1 MSSLT
6 EMTMECKKNVK
17 IDFTG
22 GELSSDGGLLLLK
35 AFADKIPTCT
45 WGMKMP
51 VFSETDPYIGA
62 ILDFQK
68 PSSKFSQL
76 FRVDPT
82 VD

>member
-35 AFADKIPTCT
+35 AFADKIGLTKLI
-45 WGMKMP
+45 GD
-51 VFSETDPYIGA
+51 VFH
-62 ILDFQK
+62 
-68 PSSKFSQL
+68 
-76 FRVDPT
+76 T
-82 VD
+82 VDTAFIRIRATCCRQFF